1 MLEGNN
7 DWQSSEVLA
16 LADALRTPLL
26 QLHMNSQGVQDPAVL
41 RVITEHALRDI
52 EAFITTYTHSKHSQ
66 LQIAP
71 VALGAIMRD
80 ASERVKPY
88 ARLAGIEVS
97 IDDHTKHQ
105 PVLGNAQTLGL
116 GLELVAKTMC
126 DFTSDTPSPTVV
138 MRADTRHGY
147 PRLGVY
153 RQDIDLTA
161 DDVALA
167 RRLIG
172 GAKVNAGLFK
182 QLAALRMEI
191 AGKLLL
197 PLGLSLRSAKS
208 AGKHGLAL
216 QLMPSSQIG
225 LFEV

>member
-1 MLEGNN
+1 MSEGNN
-7 DWQSSEVLA
+7 EWRIAEVLS

-26 QLHMNSQGVQDPAVL
+26 QLHLNSQGVQDPQVL
-41 RVITEHALRDI
+41 QVITEHALRDI
-52 EAFITTYTHSKHSQ
+52 EAFITTYTSGLDAQ

-80 ASERVKPY
+80 ASERVRPY
-88 ARLAGIEVS
+88 AKLAGMDIQV
-97 IDDHTKHQ
+97 DDHSKHQ
-105 PVLGNAQTLGL
+105 PVLGDSRTLGL

-126 DFTSDTPSPTVV
+126 DFASDNPEPVLT

-153 RQDIDLTA
+153 RQDVELTA

-167 RRLIG
+167 KKLIG
-172 GAKVNAGLFK
+172 GAKVNAGMFH
-182 QLAALRMEI
+182 QLAALRMVI
-191 AGKLLL
+191 AGRLLE
-197 PLGLSLRSAKS
+197 PLGLTLRSAKS

-216 QLMPSSQIG
+216 QLLPSSQIG
-225 LFEV
+225 LF

>member
-7 DWQSSEVLA
+7 DWKGTDVLA

-26 QLHMNSQGVQDPAVL
+26 QLHLNSQGVQDPLVL
-41 RVITEHALRDI
+41 QVITEHALRDI
-52 EAFITTYTHSKHSQ
+52 EAFITTYSLASQSQ
-66 LQIAP
+66 LQITP
-71 VALGAIMRD
+71 VTLGAVMRD
-80 ASERVKPY
+80 ASERIKPY
-88 ARLAGIEVS
+88 ARLAGIELS
-97 IDDHTKHQ
+97 IDDHTKHR
-105 PVLGNAQTLGL
+105 PVLGNAHTLGL

-126 DFTSDTPSPTVV
+126 DFTSDAPAPTVV

-153 RQDIDLTA
+153 RQDIDMTA
-161 DDVALA
+161 EDVALA
-167 RRLIG
+167 RKLIG
-172 GAKVNAGLFK
+172 GSRVNAGLFK

-191 AGKLLL
+191 ASRLLE

-225 LFEV
+225 LFE